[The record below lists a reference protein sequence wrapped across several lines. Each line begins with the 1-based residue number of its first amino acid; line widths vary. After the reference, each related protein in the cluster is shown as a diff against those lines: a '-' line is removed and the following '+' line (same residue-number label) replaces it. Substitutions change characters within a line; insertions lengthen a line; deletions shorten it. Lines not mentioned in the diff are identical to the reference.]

1 MFLSEVHYFSFFRDA
16 KTSSV
21 LLLQMCGSREKHAHM
36 INRLVHLYK
45 YFQSRV
51 IILQQ
56 HVSAT
61 SVNIIRVAY
70 SKNTINK
77 QINVR

>member
-1 MFLSEVHYFSFFRDA
+1 
-16 KTSSV
+16 
-21 LLLQMCGSREKHAHM
+21 M
-36 INRLVHLYK
+36 IHRLVHRYK
-45 YFQSRV
+45 YVQSRV

-70 SKNTINK
+70 NKNTINK
-77 QINVR
+77 QLKCMLKPLGATLDFVYRSLWL